1 MRLMNNKYSN
11 LRVPVGM
18 VLVAATLFSGAVGCT
33 QSKSG
38 EENKD
43 VAVTEVKA
51 SNVELATSKMG
62 SIMEETTIT
71 GHLNAISK
79 ADIVSRVAGRVVGI
93 YAREGDFVRK
103 GQLLVQL
110 DDTVQ
115 KNTVNSAKASLAQAQ
130 AGLNQALANYNSAQ
144 TRVGQAQESMGMT
157 DVSSAL
163 EVQKAH
169 QGVIQAQSA
178 LASAQANYDDALL
191 NMHRQQDLYAKDA
204 VSSYAREQAEL
215 RERTSFQQL
224 NTAKSALK
232 AAKESLHI
240 AKTAQRQVNILN
252 ADVKN
257 SKDAV
262 AQAQA
267 AVEQARAT
275 VQAAQAAYNSAV
287 TNLEDMAIKSPI
299 DGVVT
304 KRNIEIG
311 AFANDGS
318 GAVFSVVDNK
328 DLEMISSLDEKFA
341 PAVKAGSS
349 LTLKTSIVDKVPATV
364 VDVIPASDPTSHTIK
379 VRLNIKNESGALL
392 DGTYAEANMPV
403 QELKG
408 VIVPRTAVNIAVGSV
423 YVMAFE
429 GSGDEGTAKKYP
441 VKMVYSNG
449 KEALVT
455 GINAGLKVVTS
466 GALDI
471 LDGQSLKIA
480 AAKAEE
486 TE

>member
-1 MRLMNNKYSN
+1 
-11 LRVPVGM
+11 
-18 VLVAATLFSGAVGCT
+18 
-33 QSKSG
+33 
-38 EENKD
+38 
-43 VAVTEVKA
+43 
-51 SNVELATSKMG
+51 
-62 SIMEETTIT
+62 
-71 GHLNAISK
+71 
-79 ADIVSRVAGRVVGI
+79 
-93 YAREGDFVRK
+93 
-103 GQLLVQL
+103 
-110 DDTVQ
+110 
-115 KNTVNSAKASLAQAQ
+115 
-130 AGLNQALANYNSAQ
+130 
-144 TRVGQAQESMGMT
+144 
-157 DVSSAL
+157 
-163 EVQKAH
+163 
-169 QGVIQAQSA
+169 
-178 LASAQANYDDALL
+178 
-191 NMHRQQDLYAKDA
+191 MHRQQDLYAKDA

-275 VQAAQAAYNSAV
+275 VQAAQAAYHSAL

-299 DGVVT
+299 DGIVT

-311 AFANDGS
+311 AFASDGS
-318 GAVFSVVDNK
+318 GAVFSVVNNK

-341 PAVKAGSS
+341 PAVKPGSG
-349 LTLKTSIVDKVPATV
+349 LTLKTSIVDKVPATI

-423 YVMAFE
+423 YVMVFE
-429 GSGDEGTAKKYP
+429 GSGTEGTAKKYP

-449 KEALVT
+449 KEALVS
-455 GINAGLKVVTS
+455 GIEAGLQVVTS

-471 LDGQSLKIA
+471 LDGQPLKIA

-486 TE
+486 NE